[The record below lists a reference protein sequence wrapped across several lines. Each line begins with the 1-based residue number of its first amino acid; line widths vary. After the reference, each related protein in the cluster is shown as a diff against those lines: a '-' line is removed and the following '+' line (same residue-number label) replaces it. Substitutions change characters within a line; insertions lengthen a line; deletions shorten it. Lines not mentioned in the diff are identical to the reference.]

1 MIQMKSTFILQF
13 AVSLLFQLVNPCWA
27 EPALETLIG
36 QVEGPLDPAGKRDD
50 TRSLS
55 ELMKQYNVPG
65 VSVAVIQDF
74 KIQWAKGYGIADS
87 ETTKPVTTDTLFQA
101 ASISKPVNAMAVLK
115 AVQDGRF
122 GLDDDINS
130 ILQSWKLPEN
140 EFTAI
145 RKVTPRMLLSHTA
158 GTDDGLGFPGYHPDT
173 PRPTL
178 QQIMDGAEP
187 SNVGPVRV
195 GRKPFTRFQY
205 SGGGTI
211 MMQLALMDTIG
222 LPYEEMMQQYVLGPA
237 HMSNSTFLQPLP
249 PELDANASRAHD
261 KKGRAM
267 DAKWHVYSA
276 QAAAGLWTTPTDLC
290 KFAIELQ
297 LTLRGDAGHVL
308 REDIAREMVTP
319 VGVGPYGV
327 GFVVQERGDGA
338 YFQHSG
344 GNWGFICYLIVN
356 RDKGYGMAVMTN
368 GSNGSRITNAL
379 EKRVASAYNWDR
391 K

>member
-74 KIQWAKGYGIADS
+74 EIQWAKGYGIADS

-158 GTDDGLGFPGYHPDT
+158 GTDDGFGFPGYHPD
-173 PRPTL
+173 R
-178 QQIMDGAEP
+178 
-187 SNVGPVRV
+187 
-195 GRKPFTRFQY
+195 TR
-205 SGGGTI
+205 
-211 MMQLALMDTIG
+211 
-222 LPYEEMMQQYVLGPA
+222 
-237 HMSNSTFLQPLP
+237 
-249 PELDANASRAHD
+249 
-261 KKGRAM
+261 
-267 DAKWHVYSA
+267 
-276 QAAAGLWTTPTDLC
+276 
-290 KFAIELQ
+290 
-297 LTLRGDAGHVL
+297 
-308 REDIAREMVTP
+308 
-319 VGVGPYGV
+319 
-327 GFVVQERGDGA
+327 
-338 YFQHSG
+338 
-344 GNWGFICYLIVN
+344 
-356 RDKGYGMAVMTN
+356 
-368 GSNGSRITNAL
+368 
-379 EKRVASAYNWDR
+379 
-391 K
+391 